1 MEKCYLLHVNLGGK
15 PAKSRIA
22 EAAQQIN
29 TLVEQLSPDHQLA
42 YTSGDG
48 STFGFFL
55 KSSLRA
61 GQIAH
66 KVNSPVSNEPN
77 PAQVAP
83 SSPLRNDDTLLVME
97 IGEDVSMVGK
107 TRIQAWFQY
116 HRPTPM
122 RRLTASAVTGRGKPI
137 VQSKLASQL
146 EPLKGKLG
154 K

>member
-15 PAKSRIA
+15 PSKSRIA

-48 STFGFFL
+48 SAFGFFL

-66 KVNSPVSNEPN
+66 KINSPGSNDPN
-77 PAQVAP
+77 PAQVAAP
-83 SSPLRNDDTLLVME
+83 SPLRNDDSLLVME

-107 TRIQAWFQY
+107 TRVHAWFQY

-122 RRLTASAVTGRGKPI
+122 QRASTASGRGRPQ

-146 EPLKGKLG
+146 QQLKGKFG

>member
-15 PAKSRIA
+15 PSKSRIA

-29 TLVEQLSPDHQLA
+29 TLVAQLSPDHQLA

-55 KSSLRA
+55 KSSRRA

-66 KVNSPVSNEPN
+66 RINSPVSNDQD
-77 PAQVAP
+77 PAQAAP
-83 SSPLRNDDTLLVME
+83 PSPLRNDDSLLVME

-107 TRIQAWFQY
+107 TRDQAWFQY

-122 RRLTASAVTGRGKPI
+122 QKLKASSAIGRGKPQ
-137 VQSKLASQL
+137 VESKLASEL
-146 EPLKGKLG
+146 ERLKGKFG

>member
-15 PAKSRIA
+15 PSKSRIA

-48 STFGFFL
+48 SAFGFFL
-55 KSSLRA
+55 KSSRRA

-66 KVNSPVSNEPN
+66 RINSPVSDDKD
-77 PAQVAP
+77 PAQAAP
-83 SSPLRNDDTLLVME
+83 PSPLRNDDSLLVME

-107 TRIQAWFQY
+107 TRVQAWFQY

-122 RRLTASAVTGRGKPI
+122 QRHKAAPATERRKPQ
-137 VQSKLASQL
+137 VQGKLASQL
-146 EPLKGKLG
+146 EQLKGKFG